1 MMPHRLTLDFVTEF
15 LQERSD
21 ILKSVYSTRLTGVMQ
36 DGVFTRPEVEI
47 DRDLET
53 YSPGEQAV
61 IKFVQSPQTPLD
73 FSRIDGSLGRL
84 CLDLHTKFWRR
95 RYGMEG

>member
-1 MMPHRLTLDFVTEF
+1 MQQTLTLDFATEF

-21 ILKSVYSTRLTGVMQ
+21 ILKLIYSTRLTGVRE
-36 DGVFTRPEVEI
+36 DGTFTHPKIEI

-53 YSPGEQAV
+53 YSTGEQAV

-73 FSRIDGSLGRL
+73 LSKLDGSLGRA
-84 CLDLHTKFWRR
+84 CLDLHTKFWRL
-95 RYGMEG
+95 RYGMAA